1 MVRHSRFAT
10 KSVDRRQE
18 RLQEGH
24 AAASRVL
31 QGRHEVA
38 AGRVSARLLDRGD
51 DHALVSTE
59 NLIDSAARVLSLFY
73 EPNGPLE
80 CNGGFFG
87 SLRRQ

>member
-1 MVRHSRFAT
+1 
-10 KSVDRRQE
+10 
-18 RLQEGH
+18 
-24 AAASRVL
+24 
-31 QGRHEVA
+31 VA